1 MNSKIVVKWQG
12 KYERY
17 SKVYLLTCDLKCKK
31 DAMQYG
37 LLDTIMI
44 LIMISYLMQTTNNL
58 FCILDLQNSY
68 KDKYNVL
75 YEKTLL
81 CLRK

>member
-37 LLDTIMI
+37 LLDTIII
-44 LIMISYLMQTTNNL
+44 LIMISYLMHTTKNS
-58 FCILDLQNSY
+58 FCFLNLQN
-68 KDKYNVL
+68 KYM
-75 YEKTLL
+75 LL
-81 CLRK
+81 KGLGVIDTFNN

>member
-37 LLDTIMI
+37 LPDTIII
-44 LIMISYLMQTTNNL
+44 LIMISYLMHTTNNS
-58 FCILDLQNSY
+58 FCILDLQNNYESY
-68 KDKYNVL
+68 LKDWEL
-75 YEKTLL
+75 SI
-81 CLRK
+81 